1 MTKVLECYYDDGKCL
16 AGKSTVIVYNSK
28 MDLKYIIG
36 ILNSK
41 LMTRF
46 YQIYF
51 NSLSLAGGFY
61 RIGAPQIKE
70 LPIAE
75 TNEVYKE
82 ELIELVENK
91 IEMPFDNE
99 IDKKIDKLV
108 YKIYGLNDAEIGIL
122 EEDYE

>member
-1 MTKVLECYYDDGKCL
+1 MTKILECYYDNGECL
-16 AGKSTVIVYNSK
+16 AGKSTTIVFDSSVN
-28 MDLKYIIG
+28 LKYLIG

-70 LPIAE
+70 LPIAKASKMQE
-75 TNEVYKE
+75 DRIIKLVDYLLINPTDSRAQE
-82 ELIELVENK
+82 EL
-91 IEMPFDNE
+91 
-99 IDKKIDKLV
+99 DKVV
-108 YKIYGLNDAEIGIL
+108 YLIYEIGEDEIKVL
-122 EEDYE
+122 EEE